1 RFSFLLSVPL
11 IFLAG
16 SLKTLELVEMGQAV
30 DWTAIVAGVVISALS
45 AFACIS
51 LFLKLLE
58 RVGMFPFVIYRLGLG
73 LVLLYLYWV

>member
-1 RFSFLLSVPL
+1 LSVPL

-16 SLKTLELVEMGQAV
+16 SLKTIELVQIAESV
-30 DWTAIVAGVVISALS
+30 DWFAIIAGVVISALS

-58 RVGMFPFVIYRLGLG
+58 KVGMLPFVIYRLVLG
-73 LVLLYLYWV
+73 CFLLYLYLV